1 MLEKILI
8 GVAAV
13 LVLFVAVAAT
23 RPAAYHGERKLEVGA
38 PATLVFAV
46 LNDLHRFAG
55 VFVLFGSPWEK
66 LDPNMQKTFAGPPAG
81 VGQSL
86 AWSGKNGVGT
96 GTMTIEESVP
106 SQKVVI
112 KVAFV
117 APMKST
123 ATSALA
129 LAGTTTGTSVTWSM
143 QGNHNFIGKALGVFM
158 NMDKMLG
165 SDIEKG
171 LAQLKTVAEGK
182 PGPTASE
189 PARPRSAP

>member
-1 MLEKILI
+1 
-8 GVAAV
+8 
-13 LVLFVAVAAT
+13 
-23 RPAAYHGERKLEVGA
+23 
-38 PATLVFAV
+38 
-46 LNDLHRFAG
+46 
-55 VFVLFGSPWEK
+55 
-66 LDPNMQKTFAGPPAG
+66 
-81 VGQSL
+81 
-86 AWSGKNGVGT
+86 
-96 GTMTIEESVP
+96 MTIEESVP